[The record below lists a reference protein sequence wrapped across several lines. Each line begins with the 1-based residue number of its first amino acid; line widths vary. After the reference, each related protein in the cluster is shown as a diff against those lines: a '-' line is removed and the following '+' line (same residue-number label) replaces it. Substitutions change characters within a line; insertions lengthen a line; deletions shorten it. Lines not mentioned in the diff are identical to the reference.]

1 VQPNRPLKPSERVL
15 AGFAAALLCGACTD
29 RLAID
34 LGQLGLGGGLQDGAS
49 AIGLIA
55 FVVALPYALRRT
67 LETVHF
73 VAVLLA
79 LTVIVFFA
87 DALFG

>member
-1 VQPNRPLKPSERVL
+1 MQRNRPLKPSERML
-15 AGFAAALLCGACTD
+15 GGFAAALLCGACAD

-34 LGQLGLGGGLQDGAS
+34 LGRLGLGGGLQDGAS

-55 FVVALPYALRRT
+55 FIVALPYGIGRT

-73 VAVLLA
+73 AAALLA
-79 LTVIVFFA
+79 LTFVVFVA

>member
-1 VQPNRPLKPSERVL
+1 LKPVERLV
-15 AGFAAALLCGACTD
+15 AGLGAALLCGACAD

-34 LGQLGLGGGLQDGAS
+34 LGRLGLGGGLQDGAS

-55 FVVALPYALRRT
+55 LLVAIPYGLART

-73 VAVLLA
+73 AAVLLA
-79 LTVIVFFA
+79 LTFVVFVA

>member
-1 VQPNRPLKPSERVL
+1 MQRNRPLTRSERVL
-15 AGFAAALLCGACTD
+15 AGFSAALLCGACCD

-34 LGQLGLGGGLQDGAS
+34 LSRLGLGGGLQDGAS

-55 FVVALPYALRRT
+55 FVVALPYGLART

-73 VAVLLA
+73 AAVLLA
-79 LTVIVFFA
+79 LTAIVFFA

>member
-1 VQPNRPLKPSERVL
+1 VL
-15 AGFAAALLCGACTD
+15 GGFAAALLCGACCD

-34 LGQLGLGGGLQDGAS
+34 LWRLGLGGGLKDAAS
-49 AIGLIA
+49 RIGLIA
-55 FVVALPYALRRT
+55 FVVALPYGIGRT

-73 VAVLLA
+73 AAVLLA
-79 LTVIVFFA
+79 LTALVFVA